1 VLGQIHKK
9 QTPVVAAKK
18 APPTAEAARKTDAPA
33 KSHEPEAIHES
44 SASAPQSAVREHH
57 PLPLKIF
64 FLMVA
69 VGLAFSALTGIYMS
83 YKYARNKRVI
93 TMLLVLGVLIPVAL
107 VFV

>member
-1 VLGQIHKK
+1 
-9 QTPVVAAKK
+9 
-18 APPTAEAARKTDAPA
+18 
-33 KSHEPEAIHES
+33 
-44 SASAPQSAVREHH
+44 
-57 PLPLKIF
+57 
-64 FLMVA
+64 MVA